1 MSAGARSLFERM
13 LEGGTMR
20 AHDIDA
26 VGRMTLGEAAE
37 LCESATG
44 NRDLLRRLFQGEG
57 EALDRFV
64 RLATV
69 DA

>member
-1 MSAGARSLFERM
+1 MSAGGRTLFEQM
-13 LEGGTMR
+13 FEGGRMR

-44 NRDLLRRLFQGEG
+44 SRELLRGLFHGER
-57 EALDRFV
+57 EAFDLFV

>member
-1 MSAGARSLFERM
+1 
-13 LEGGTMR
+13 MR